1 MAQDTMSVEA
11 QNETQAETIKALWH
25 EASRRDREIE
35 ALTTRCEIQ
44 QKMLDWRQ
52 RRIDEL
58 EAQQSPQGQAER
70 LFE

>member
-1 MAQDTMSVEA
+1 MSVEA

>member
-1 MAQDTMSVEA
+1 MSVEA

-35 ALTTRCEIQ
+35 ALSARCEIQ
-44 QKMLDWRQ
+44 QRMLDWRQ

-58 EAQQSPQGQAER
+58 EAQQSPQRQAER
-70 LFE
+70 LFK

>member
-1 MAQDTMSVEA
+1 MSVEA

-35 ALTTRCEIQ
+35 ALSARCEIQ
-44 QKMLDWRQ
+44 QRMLDWRQ

-70 LFE
+70 LFK

>member
-1 MAQDTMSVEA
+1 MSVEA

-70 LFE
+70 LFK

>member
-1 MAQDTMSVEA
+1 MSVEA

-35 ALTTRCEIQ
+35 ALSTRCEIQ

>member
-1 MAQDTMSVEA
+1 MSVEA

-35 ALTTRCEIQ
+35 ALSTRCEIQ

-58 EAQQSPQGQAER
+58 EAQQSPQGQAEKV
-70 LFE
+70 FK

>member
-1 MAQDTMSVEA
+1 MSVEA

-25 EASRRDREIE
+25 EASRRVREIE
-35 ALTTRCEIQ
+35 ALSTRCEIQ
-44 QKMLDWRQ
+44 QRMLDWRQ

-70 LFE
+70 LFK

>member
-1 MAQDTMSVEA
+1 MSVEA

-44 QKMLDWRQ
+44 QRMLDWRQ

-70 LFE
+70 LFK